1 MDQEINIKSNHYLEK
16 LFNPKSIAVI
26 GAREKPESAGNF
38 VFKNLLE
45 GGYSGKLYPV
55 NPRHI
60 QIFNIKAY
68 SRVEDIPDA
77 IDLAIIVTPS
87 IVVPEVLKQCGE
99 KGIKTAIIISAGF
112 KEIGPKGEKLEKK
125 LKDII
130 KQYQMNVLGP
140 NCLGL
145 ISPYIKMNATFG
157 NIKTIPGKI
166 ALISQSGA
174 LCVAILDWAIEQ
186 NIGFSSVIS
195 IGNAIDLGFE
205 ELLEYLRRDPNTHG
219 ILMYIEGIKNSQM
232 FLKSLEATARIK
244 PVIVIKAGHSEQS
257 SKAIHSHTGAIIG
270 MDDVFDSALKHA
282 GATRVKS
289 INEFFIAA
297 QIFSKKVKLKGN
309 NLFIISNGGG
319 AGIMA
324 ADKAIELKINLP
336 KISEQLL
343 RNLNTILPIAWSHD
357 NPIDILGD
365 ATPMR
370 FEEVLNIILANE
382 ECDTILVILVPV
394 AMSNPVQTAN
404 KIIDLSKK
412 TNKTILT
419 CWMGS
424 EQVKKARTL
433 FNEHNIPCFETPEDA
448 IQAYFFVQQ
457 FQNNQFLLEAENNFK
472 TDKHFPKGFKMHP
485 SEIEVP
491 RTEESRKIM
500 KNAMLQNRNI
510 LNLIESK
517 EILNKYKILTTDSL
531 LAKTSQECIKIAR
544 LLGYPL
550 VMKILSPDIT
560 HKQDVGGVQINI
572 ATEEALIHI
581 FNTMIL
587 SVKEK
592 FPKAH
597 IAGVTLEKMIKDPNN
612 RELMIGILRD
622 PVFGPVI
629 SFGAGGSIIDIM
641 QDRGIALPPLNNII
655 IEHLISETKISKILG
670 QFRGMPGIKMND
682 LKQILM
688 KVSAMAVELPS
699 IRELDINPL
708 IANEKEIIAV
718 DARIVFEA
726 RDFK

>member
-1 MDQEINIKSNHYLEK
+1 MEHPINTKSNHYLEK

-26 GAREKPESAGNF
+26 GAREKPDTAGNF

-45 GGYSGKLYPV
+45 SGYSGKLYPV
-55 NPRHI
+55 NPRHSK
-60 QIFNIKAY
+60 IFSKKAY
-68 SRVEDIPDA
+68 IRVEDIPEP
-77 IDLAIIVTPS
+77 IDLAIIVTKNL
-87 IVVPEVLKQCGE
+87 VVPEVLKQCGE
-99 KGIKTAIIISAGF
+99 KGIRTAIIISAGF
-112 KEIGPKGEKLEKK
+112 KEIGIVGEKLEDK
-125 LKDII
+125 LKEII

-157 NIKTIPGKI
+157 NIKAIPGNI

-186 NIGFSSVIS
+186 KLGFSSVIS
-195 IGNAIDLGFE
+195 VGNALDLDFA
-205 ELLEYLRRDPNTHG
+205 ELLDYLRLDSNTQC
-219 ILMYIEGIKNSQM
+219 ILMYIEGIKNPKM

-282 GATRVKS
+282 GAIRVKT

-297 QIFSKKVKLKGN
+297 QIFSKKINLKNN

-336 KISEQLL
+336 KLSEQLL
-343 RNLNTILPIAWSHD
+343 TNLNTILPIAWSHD

-365 ATPMR
+365 APPIR
-370 FEEVLNIILANE
+370 FEEVLNTVLATE
-382 ECDTILVILVPV
+382 ECNAVLVILVPV
-394 AMSNPVQTAN
+394 AMSNPSQTAN
-404 KIIDLSKK
+404 KIIDLSKII
-412 TNKTILT
+412 NKPILT

-424 EQVKKARTL
+424 EQVKEARSL
-433 FNEHNIPCFETPEDA
+433 FNQHNIPSFETPEEA

-457 FQNNQFLLEAENNFK
+457 FQDNQILLEAENNFK
-472 TDKHFPKGFKMHP
+472 TENVFSKGKKRSP
-485 SEIEVP
+485 REVEPARIAESE
-491 RTEESRKIM
+491 KIM
-500 KNAMLQNRNI
+500 KNVMLQNRNI

-517 EILNKYKILTTDSL
+517 EILKKYEILTTDAL
-531 LAKTSQECIKIAR
+531 LAKTPQECIEIAK

-572 ATEEALIHI
+572 TTEDALIHI

-587 SVKEK
+587 SAKEK
-592 FPKAH
+592 FPEAH
-597 IAGVTLEKMIKDPNN
+597 IVGVTLEKMVKDPNS
-612 RELMIGILRD
+612 RELMIGILKD

-629 SFGAGGSIIDIM
+629 SFGAGGSIVDVM

-655 IEHLISETKISKILG
+655 IEHLISETRISKILG
-670 QFRGMPGIKMND
+670 KFRGMPGINMNN

-688 KVSAMAVELPS
+688 NVSAMSLELPQ
-699 IRELDINPL
+699 ILEMDINPL
-708 IANEKEIIAV
+708 IANENEIIAV
-718 DARIVFEA
+718 DARILFEA
-726 RDFK
+726 RDVK

>member
-1 MDQEINIKSNHYLEK
+1 MDHAINTKSNHYLEK

-26 GAREKPESAGNF
+26 GAREKPESAGNV

-45 GGYSGKLYPV
+45 NGYSGKLYPV
-55 NPRHI
+55 NPRHSK
-60 QIFNIKAY
+60 IFSKKAY
-68 SRVEDIPDA
+68 SKIEDIPET

-87 IVVPEVLKQCGE
+87 IVVPEVLEQCGE
-99 KGIKTAIIISAGF
+99 KGIQTAIIISAGF
-112 KEIGPKGEKLEKK
+112 KEIGAEGEKLEDK
-125 LKDII
+125 LKEII
-130 KQYQMNVLGP
+130 KKYQINVLGP

-145 ISPYIKMNATFG
+145 ISPYINMNATFG
-157 NIKTIPGKI
+157 NIKAIPGNI

-174 LCVAILDWAIEQ
+174 LCIAILDWAIEQ
-186 NIGFSSVIS
+186 NLGFSSVIS
-195 IGNAIDLGFE
+195 TGNSIDLGFE
-205 ELLEYLRRDPNTHG
+205 ELLDYLRLDSNTHC
-219 ILMYIEGIKNSQM
+219 ILMYIEGIKNSKM
-232 FLKSLEATARIK
+232 FLKALEATARIK

-282 GATRVKS
+282 GAIRVKS

-297 QIFSKKVKLKGN
+297 EIFSKKIKLNTN

-336 KISEQLL
+336 KLSEQLL
-343 RNLNTILPIAWSHD
+343 INLNTILPMAWSHD

-365 ATPMR
+365 APPIR
-370 FEEVLNIILANE
+370 FEEVLNTVLANE
-382 ECDTILVILVPV
+382 ECDAALVILVPV
-394 AMSNPVQTAN
+394 AMSNPIQTAN

-412 TNKTILT
+412 IKKPILT
-419 CWMGS
+419 SWMGS
-424 EQVKKARTL
+424 EQVREAKLL
-433 FNEHNIPCFETPEDA
+433 FNEHNIPTFTTPEDA

-457 FQNNQFLLEAENNFK
+457 FQNNQSLLEAENLGTENSFK
-472 TDKHFPKGFKMHP
+472 AKKIYL
-485 SEIEVP
+485 SENELSRIAES
-491 RTEESRKIM
+491 TEIM

-517 EILNKYKILTTDSL
+517 KILKKYEIITTDSL
-531 LAKTSQECIKIAR
+531 LAKTSQECIKIAK

-550 VMKILSPDIT
+550 VLKIISPDIT

-572 ATEEALIHI
+572 TTEEALIHI

-587 SVKEK
+587 SAKEK
-592 FPKAH
+592 FPKAN
-597 IAGVTLEKMIKDPNN
+597 IVGVTLEKMIKDPNN

-629 SFGAGGSIIDIM
+629 SFGAGGSIVDVM

-655 IEHLISETKISKILG
+655 IEHLISETRISKILG
-670 QFRGMPGIKMND
+670 QFRGMPGIKMNN

-688 KVSAMAVELPS
+688 QVSEMALELPQ
-699 IRELDINPL
+699 ILELDINPL

-718 DARIVFEA
+718 DARIVFET